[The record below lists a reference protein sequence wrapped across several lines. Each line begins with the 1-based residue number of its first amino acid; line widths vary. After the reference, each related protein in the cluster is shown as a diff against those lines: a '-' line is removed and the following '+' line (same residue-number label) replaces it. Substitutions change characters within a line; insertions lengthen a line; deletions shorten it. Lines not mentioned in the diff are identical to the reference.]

1 MGTKRIFAVV
11 ALLAVCTISLLAGC
25 VRQYDTQIFLTY
37 SENTKAFVSVS
48 VPWNIRTERSPSY
61 SEQYGRNGEFVSTAP
76 FSEIVAALKAEN
88 PDVTFRKILDDRWLL
103 TDTAGSM
110 CMLKVE
116 QIVETAASGE
126 EASETVFPNGLTAG
140 TCETD
145 GSKSIRFYQLKSG
158 CRVGDTSEN
167 FLCPLHLF
175 TAEEL
180 GLLQHIAFGDAQ
192 PGSTYLAVGTQEDF
206 QSFYTDFGLQPEP
219 TENGFSVQCTGS
231 GGSQL
236 LVTFTFD
243 TDENGDENGDATV
256 SFEAQAA

>member
-1 MGTKRIFAVV
+1 MGKKRIFVV
-11 ALLAVCTISLLAGC
+11 AALLAVCTITLFTGC
-25 VRQYDTQIFLTY
+25 VRPYDAQIFLTY
-37 SENTKAFVSVS
+37 SENTKAFISVS

-61 SEQYGRNGEFVSTAP
+61 SEQYGTNGTFTSTEP
-76 FSEIVAALKAEN
+76 FSKIIAALEAEN
-88 PDVTFRKILDDRWLL
+88 PDVTFQKILDDRYLL

-116 QIVETAASGE
+116 MIGETAGPGE
-126 EASETVFPNGLTAG
+126 EIPDFVFPNGLVEG
-140 TCETD
+140 ESETD
-145 GSKSIRFYQLKSG
+145 GSKSVRFYQLKSG
-158 CRVGDTSEN
+158 CNVDNIAQN

-180 GLLQHIAFGDAQ
+180 GLIQHIAFGDAQ

-206 QSFYTDFGLQPEP
+206 QKFYTDFGLQPEP

-231 GGSQL
+231 GGSQI
-236 LVTFTFD
+236 LVTFTFG
-243 TDENGDENGDATV
+243 TDENGAATV

>member
-1 MGTKRIFAVV
+1 MGTKRIFAAA
-11 ALLAVCTISLLAGC
+11 ALLAVCTITLLAGC
-25 VRQYDTQIFLTY
+25 VRSYDMQIFLTY
-37 SENTKAFVSVS
+37 SENTKAFISVS
-48 VPWNIRTERSPSY
+48 VPWNIRTDRSPSY
-61 SEQYGRNGEFVSTAP
+61 SEQYGRNGEFISTEP

-88 PDVTFRKILDDRWLL
+88 PDVTFQKILDDRCLL

-116 QIVETAASGE
+116 MIGETAGPGE
-126 EASETVFPNGLTAG
+126 EIPDYVFPNGLTEG
-140 TCETD
+140 ECETD

-158 CRVGDTSEN
+158 CRVGDVSEN

-180 GLLQHIAFGDAQ
+180 GLIQHIAFGGAQ

-206 QSFYTDFGLQPEP
+206 QNFYSDFGLQPEP

-236 LVTFTFD
+236 LVTFTFG
-243 TDENGDENGDATV
+243 TDENGDATV

>member
-1 MGTKRIFAVV
+1 MGTKRIFAVA
-11 ALLAVCTISLLAGC
+11 ALLTVCTISLLAGC
-25 VRQYDTQIFLTY
+25 VRTYDMQIFLTY
-37 SENTKAFVSVS
+37 SENTKAFISVS
-48 VPWNIRTERSPSY
+48 VPWNIRTDRSPSY
-61 SEQYGRNGEFVSTAP
+61 SEQYGRNGEFMSTEP

-88 PDVTFRKILDDRWLL
+88 PDVTFQKILDDRYLL

-116 QIVETAASGE
+116 QIGETTGHGE
-126 EASETVFPNGLTAG
+126 EIPGYVFPNGLTDG
-140 TCETD
+140 QTETD
-145 GSKSIRFYQLKSG
+145 ESKTVNFYQL
-158 CRVGDTSEN
+158 RGDCHVNDTTQK

-180 GLLQHIAFGDAQ
+180 GLIQHIAFGDAQ

-236 LVTFTFD
+236 LVTFTFG
-243 TDENGDENGDATV
+243 TDENGDATV